1 MAISQQSVKIFPEVL
16 RSIAASTFTGSY
28 QVVGGVLLYPS
39 RIIKF
44 TNNTA
49 VDVTVSWDGTN
60 DHEYIPSGS
69 FLLLDVT
76 ANREISNIFGIA
88 KGTQFYAK
96 GSASTG
102 SLYISSYYAS

>member
-1 MAISQQSVKIFPEVL
+1 MTSRESIKIFPETL

-28 QVVGGVLLYPS
+28 QVVGVVLAHPS
-39 RIIKF
+39 RIVKF

-49 VDVTVSWDGTN
+49 TDVTVSWDGTN

-69 FLLLDVT
+69 FLLLDISS
-76 ANREISNIFGIA
+76 NKEISNIFNIRAGL
-88 KGTQFYAK
+88 QFYAK

-102 SLYISSYYAS
+102 SFYISSYYAS